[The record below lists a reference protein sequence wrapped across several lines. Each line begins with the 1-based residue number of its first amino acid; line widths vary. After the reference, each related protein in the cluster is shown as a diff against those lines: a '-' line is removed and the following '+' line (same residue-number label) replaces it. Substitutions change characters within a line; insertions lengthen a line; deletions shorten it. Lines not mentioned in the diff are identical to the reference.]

1 MSETLQ
7 NEEALGLSIDMID
20 ADRLGQWA
28 ANIQTYGS
36 NISEWGSRLFVVNEL
51 QRLSGAIASAV
62 RDIGTLRTEV
72 EKLKAERHAFL
83 VDLAEM
89 NKRGVYRD
97 AWKED
102 DANG

>member
-1 MSETLQ
+1 MSDTLQ
-7 NEEALGLSIDMID
+7 NDEALGLSIDMLD

-62 RDIGTLRTEV
+62 RDIGTLRAEV
-72 EKLKAERHAFL
+72 EKLKAERAKL
-83 VDLAEM
+83 
-89 NKRGVYRD
+89 RD
-97 AWKED
+97 ARERSDELEPDED
-102 DANG
+102 VPPKG